1 MAGGS
6 AGAAVQGEGR
16 GGRLSGFAGDKTGQ
30 THFIK
35 TDSDLSRL
43 FDLSNVDLDFDFKIL
58 AQPVRT
64 AMGKLKLRV

>member
-1 MAGGS
+1 MAGK
-6 AGAAVQGEGR
+6 ATLYVAMKI
-16 GGRLSGFAGDKTGQ
+16 DK